1 MSIKKRGDFVK
12 KTFRVEGM
20 TCSACSAAVERA
32 TGRLDGVSEA
42 QVNLAAEKMT
52 IEFDEDIINKD
63 AIFEAVAKAGYKAL
77 DDKEIRKV
85 AIPIEGM
92 T

>member
-1 MSIKKRGDFVK
+1 MK
-12 KTFRVEGM
+12 KTFKIEGM

-32 TGRLDGVSEA
+32 TGRLEGVSKSE
-42 QVNLAAEKMT
+42 VNLAVEKMIVEYDDT
-52 IEFDEDIINKD
+52 KIGQK

-77 DDKEIRKV
+77 EDKEIRKV